1 MFLLKKKVSV
11 MVNSVLPQCH
21 LHIRKSTVI
30 FGCQRKE
37 MKIIKTNFTFLI
49 FNFFSVIF
57 LWGRSK
63 KWNAEYE
70 IYLKIDARFL
80 KILGFKVWS
89 KLGSSKLSRGHVRRQ
104 PGLNHRVS
112 YIFSSLIVL
121 WYMILKWYILLISGF
136 FKIKNRNNSAFLSIL

>member
-1 MFLLKKKVSV
+1 MFLLKKQVSV

-30 FGCQRKE
+30 VGCQQKE

-49 FNFFSVIF
+49 FKFFSVIF
-57 LWGRSK
+57 YKGALR
-63 KWNAEYE
+63 NAEYE

-112 YIFSSLIVL
+112 YIFSSLIVI

>member
-1 MFLLKKKVSV
+1 MFLLKKQVSV

-30 FGCQRKE
+30 FGCQQKE

-57 LWGRSK
+57 YKGALR
-63 KWNAEYE
+63 NAEYE

-112 YIFSSLIVL
+112 YIFSSLIVI

>member
-37 MKIIKTNFTFLI
+37 MKIIKTKILHFWFLI
-49 FNFFSVIF
+49 FFLLFFYKGA
-57 LWGRSK
+57 LR
-63 KWNAEYE
+63 NAEYE

>member
-1 MFLLKKKVSV
+1 MYWLKKKVSV
-11 MVNSVLPQCH
+11 MVNSGLPQCH
-21 LHIRKSTVI
+21 LHIRKSTVN
-30 FGCQRKE
+30 FGCHRKE

-49 FNFFSVIF
+49 FIFFF
-57 LWGRSK
+57 LLFFYKGALR
-63 KWNAEYE
+63 NAEYE
-70 IYLKIDARFL
+70 IYLKIEARFL

-89 KLGSSKLSRGHVRRQ
+89 KLGSSKLSRGYVRRQ